1 MTRLPCNTLSV
12 LCGLSMNKPLSSM
25 TTAAN
30 ALHEFYISF
39 IAAGFTEEQSLKL
52 TAELLKISHGSDDES

>member
-1 MTRLPCNTLSV
+1 
-12 LCGLSMNKPLSSM
+12 M

-52 TAELLKISHGSDDES
+52 TAELLKISHDNIMDFSFLRSDWVSEHLEREVAIT

>member
-1 MTRLPCNTLSV
+1 
-12 LCGLSMNKPLSSM
+12 MNKPLSSM